1 MDIDIGTAD
10 SIANCRFK
18 TGRQID
24 NWQSKIGNLMTT
36 TIDKRKALGRG
47 LDSLLP
53 GGPRVVTPGAAPATA
68 PAGPISHPVAGTS
81 AIAPQLH
88 SQREGDVIE
97 IALDRIEHNPYQTR
111 GIFREEELREL
122 ADSIRA
128 SGVIQPIVVRPG
140 KDGHF
145 ILILGERRCRASKLA
160 GKTTVPALVRQV
172 SEQHA
177 AEMTIIENL
186 QRADLNCLEQ
196 ARAFSRLSQEFKLTQ
211 EQIGQR
217 TGCSRESVANHL
229 RLLKLPSDVQ
239 QLLLEGQLD
248 FSMARVLLTLHNPEV
263 IPQIAAM
270 AVRDNLSVKQLEAV
284 VQDLNLPPQEK
295 PQAPARVIDPNVRA
309 AQQELER
316 VLGVKVEIK
325 DRSGKGKIILQ
336 YANLDDFDRVLE
348 MLSGK

>member
-1 MDIDIGTAD
+1 
-10 SIANCRFK
+10 
-18 TGRQID
+18 
-24 NWQSKIGNLMTT
+24 MTT

-53 GGPRVVTPGAAPATA
+53 GGPRVIAGGTA
-68 PAGPISHPVAGTS
+68 PAAAAIAPSVAGTS
-81 AIAPQLH
+81 AMAPQIH
-88 SQREGDVIE
+88 PTTEADVIDLPLE
-97 IALDRIEHNPYQTR
+97 KIEHNPYQTR

-122 ADSIRA
+122 ADSIKA
-128 SGVIQPIVVRPG
+128 SGVIQPIVVRPA

-145 ILILGERRCRASKLA
+145 VLILGERRCRASKLA
-160 GKTTVPALVRQV
+160 GKTTIPALVRQV
-172 SEQHA
+172 SDQHA

-196 ARAFSRLSQEFKLTQ
+196 ARAFARLSQEFKLTQ
-211 EQIGQR
+211 EQIGHR

-229 RLLKLPSDVQ
+229 RLLKLPPDVQ

-248 FSMARVLLTLHNPEV
+248 FSMARVLLTLHNPEL
-263 IPQIAAM
+263 IPQIAAV
-270 AVRDNLSVKQLEAV
+270 AVRDSLSVKQLEAL
-284 VQDLNLPPQEK
+284 VQQTNLPQEREPAVPQR
-295 PQAPARVIDPNVRA
+295 AVDPNVRA

-316 VLGVKVEIK
+316 VLGVKVEIR
-325 DRSGKGKIILQ
+325 DRNGKGRIILQ

>member
-1 MDIDIGTAD
+1 MVAG
-10 SIANCRFK
+10 
-18 TGRQID
+18 
-24 NWQSKIGNLMTT
+24 
-36 TIDKRKALGRG
+36 
-47 LDSLLP
+47 
-53 GGPRVVTPGAAPATA
+53 GAAPAAA
-68 PAGPISHPVAGTS
+68 PAAPVTPPIAGTS

-88 SQREGDVIE
+88 AQAEADVVE
-97 IALDRIEHNPYQTR
+97 LPLNKIEHNPYQTR
-111 GIFREEELREL
+111 GIFREEELRAL
-122 ADSIRA
+122 ADSIQA

-145 ILILGERRCRASKLA
+145 VLILGERRCRASKLA
-160 GKTTVPALVRQV
+160 GKTTIPAMVRQV

-196 ARAFSRLSQEFKLTQ
+196 ARAFARLSQEFKLTQ

-229 RLLKLPSDVQ
+229 RLLKLPTEVQ

-248 FSMARVLLTLHNPEV
+248 FSMARVLLTLHDSEK
-263 IPQIAAM
+263 IPQIAAV
-270 AVRDNLSVKQLEAV
+270 AVRENLSVKQLEAL
-284 VQDLNLPPQEK
+284 VQEWNLPPADK
-295 PQAPARVIDPNVRA
+295 PAAPARVVDPNVRA

-325 DRSGKGKIILQ
+325 DRNGKGKIVLQ

>member
-1 MDIDIGTAD
+1 MVAG
-10 SIANCRFK
+10 
-18 TGRQID
+18 
-24 NWQSKIGNLMTT
+24 
-36 TIDKRKALGRG
+36 
-47 LDSLLP
+47 
-53 GGPRVVTPGAAPATA
+53 GAAPAVA
-68 PAGPISHPVAGTS
+68 PAAPVVPPVAGTS
-81 AIAPQLH
+81 AIAPQIQAR
-88 SQREGDVIE
+88 SEADIIE
-97 IALDRIEHNPYQTR
+97 LALDKIEHNPYQTR

-122 ADSIRA
+122 ADSIKA

-140 KDGHF
+140 QDGHF

-160 GKTTVPALVRQV
+160 GKTTIPALVRQV

-196 ARAFSRLSQEFKLTQ
+196 ARAFAQLSQEFKLTQ

-229 RLLKLPSDVQ
+229 RLLKLPAEVQ

-248 FSMARVLLTLHNPEV
+248 FSMARVLLTLHNPEL
-263 IPQIAAM
+263 IPQIAAI
-270 AVRDNLSVKQLEAV
+270 AVRDNLSVKQLEAL
-284 VQDLNLPPQEK
+284 VQDMNLPQEK
-295 PQAPARVIDPNVRA
+295 QAAAPARAIDPNVRA

-325 DRSGKGKIILQ
+325 DRNGKGKIILQ

-348 MLSGK
+348 MLSGKQS